1 MSKLNKIL
9 LIVVVVLIIA
19 LAGVVY
25 WQKFGLGIFE
35 RPYYA
40 VYLDTGDIYFGRL
53 NYFPRLSLT
62 DVWFLRRNAQDSQ
75 NPLSLSKFRDAFW
88 GPEDRMELNY
98 KNIVWMAKLKN
109 DSEVIKVMRNEQ

>member
-1 MSKLNKIL
+1 ML
-9 LIVVVVLIIA
+9 VVVLIIA
-19 LAGVVY
+19 LAGVIY
-25 WQKFGLGIFE
+25 WQKGGFE

-53 NYFPRLSLT
+53 NYFPRLSMT
-62 DVWFLRRNAQDSQ
+62 NVWFLQRNAQDSQ

-98 KNIVWMAKLKN
+98 KDIVWMAKLKN
-109 DSEVIKVMRNEQ
+109 DSEVLKYIRNN